1 MTIQTAIVRSKA
13 PLRISFAGGG
23 TDVSPYPEER
33 GGAVLSATIDKYAY
47 TTLIARSDNT
57 IKIKSLDYDALV
69 KYNIDERVEYDGEL
83 DLAKAATKVMA
94 IDHGCE
100 LLLHSSAPPGSGL
113 GSSSSMVV
121 SLVGAFKQ
129 WLGLPLANYEIAEIA
144 YRIERDE
151 VGIKGGKQ
159 DQYAATFGG
168 FNFIEFLNKTT
179 IVNPLRVDQDIINE
193 LEYRLLL
200 CYTGKTRLSSGIIED
215 QIKEYKSGRGDVVRA
230 YEETKLLAS
239 KMKNAFLL
247 GHLDEFGTLL
257 HEGWRSKKQFSSR
270 ITNTQIDE
278 LYIAARK
285 SGAIGGKLVGAGGGG
300 YMLLFCE
307 FDKKQAVAE
316 KLQELGGQIV
326 DFAFESNGLQT
337 WEVSKG

>member
-1 MTIQTAIVRSKA
+1 MKTMIIRSKA

-33 GGAVLSATIDKYAY
+33 GGAVLSATINKYAY
-47 TTLIARSDNT
+47 TTLIARSGNT
-57 IKIKSLDYDALV
+57 IKIRSLDYDTLV
-69 KYNIDERVEYDGEL
+69 KYHIDERIEYDGEL
-83 DLAKAATKVMA
+83 DLAKAVTKVMA
-94 IDHGCE
+94 IDRGCE

-129 WLGLPLANYEIAEIA
+129 WLSLPLTNYEIAEIA
-144 YRIERDE
+144 YHIERDE

-159 DQYAATFGG
+159 DQYATTFGG
-168 FNFIEFLNKTT
+168 FNFIEFLDKTT

-200 CYTGKTRLSSGIIED
+200 CYTGKTRVSSGIIED
-215 QIKEYKSGRGDVVRA
+215 QIKEYKSGREDVVRA
-230 YEETKLLAS
+230 LEETKILAS
-239 KMKNAFLL
+239 EMKNAFLL
-247 GHLDEFGTLL
+247 GHLERFGTLL
-257 HEGWRSKKQFSSR
+257 HEGWCIKKKFSSK
-270 ITNTQIDE
+270 ITSTHINE
-278 LYIAARK
+278 LYTAARK

-300 YMLLFCE
+300 YMLLFCK
-307 FDKKQAVAE
+307 FDKKQLVAE

-326 DFAFESNGLQT
+326 DFAFESKGLQT
-337 WEVSKG
+337 WEVNKG

>member
-1 MTIQTAIVRSKA
+1 MKAMVIRSKA

-23 TDVSPYPEER
+23 TDVSPYPEEK

-47 TTLIARSDNT
+47 TTLIARGDNT
-57 IKIKSLDYDALV
+57 IKIKSLDYDTLV

-94 IDHGCE
+94 IDRGCE

-129 WLGLPLANYEIAEIA
+129 WLSLPFTNYEIAEIA
-144 YRIERDE
+144 YHIERDE

-159 DQYAATFGG
+159 DQYATTFGG
-168 FNFIEFLNKTT
+168 FNFIEFLGKTT
-179 IVNPLRVDQDIINE
+179 IVNPLRIRQDIINE

-200 CYTGKTRLSSGIIED
+200 CYTGKTRLSSGVIED
-215 QIKEYKSGRGDVVRA
+215 QIREYASGKEDVVRA
-230 YEETKLLAS
+230 FEETKLLS
-239 KMKNAFLL
+239 SEMKNALLL
-247 GHLDEFGTLL
+247 GRLEDVGTLL
-257 HEGWRSKKQFSSR
+257 HEGWCHKKKFSSK
-270 ITNTQIDE
+270 ITNPHVDE
-278 LYIAARK
+278 FYKAARE

-307 FDKKQAVAE
+307 FDKKQAVAD
-316 KLQELGGQIV
+316 KLQGLGGQIV
-326 DFAFESNGLQT
+326 DFAFEFNGLQT
-337 WEVSKG
+337 WEVSKE